1 MKRPRR
7 RQFKNA
13 PGRSD
18 CSSESVLPVALEL
31 SRAASSGSLFA
42 IGMELARRAADCDQT
57 VVLVE
62 GVSDQ
67 LALNA
72 LVGRLGWDAQA
83 EGIAIVAMGGATNIG
98 HFLDLLGPAGV
109 NVQMAGLCDRGEEHR
124 FQRALERAGLGVN
137 LTQSEMEALGFYVCD
152 ADLEDELIRAVGVD
166 AVLNVVAAQDELEA
180 FRTFQRQHAWQQQS
194 GEAQL
199 RRWLGAKTL
208 RKFRY
213 ATLLVDALDLD
224 RIPKPLERLLAHVH
238 D

>member
-7 RQFKNA
+7 RRVQSN
-13 PGRSD
+13 SL
-18 CSSESVLPVALEL
+18 LPVALTL
-31 SRAASSGSLFA
+31 SRAAANGSLFA
-42 IGMELARRAADCDQT
+42 SGMELARAAADSDQT

-62 GVSDQ
+62 GISDQ

-72 LVGRLGWDAQA
+72 LVRRLGWDALA

-98 HFLDLLGPAGV
+98 HFLELLGPPGV
-109 NVQMAGLCDRGEEHR
+109 NVQVAGLCDRGEEHR
-124 FQRALERAGLGVN
+124 FQRAFERAGLGVN
-137 LTQSEMEALGFYVCD
+137 LTRAEMEALGFYVCD

-166 AVLNVVAAQDELEA
+166 AVLNVVAAQDELVA
-180 FRTFQRQHAWQQQS
+180 FRTFQRQHAWREQS

-199 RRWLGAKTL
+199 RRWLGVKTL

-213 ATLLVDALDLD
+213 ATLLIDALDLD
-224 RIPKPLERLLAHVH
+224 RIPKPLERLLAHVR